1 MVTKIGEMAA
11 EVSATNPWW
20 RRPDWAAT
28 DADLRQVSNRG
39 LGYRSGCLDDLEP
52 GNLYLLRGPR
62 RVGKTV
68 AVKQAIVSLIESG
81 VPPSAIVRVAAD
93 GWAAKDLRTLA
104 QRAALPPVPPGHTR
118 WWFVDEISAVTG
130 DWAQQIKWLRDNDPE
145 LAAATVVLTGSS
157 AGQLTVASGVLA
169 GRRGTAPDTDRTL
182 VPMGFA
188 TFARILDD
196 SLPADLHLPLSG
208 LRSRDAAAAYAGLL
222 GWLAPLVRSWEQY
235 LLYGGFPVSVAALR
249 AGTSIPESFVRDLF
263 DVVYRDAFADS
274 RLSSAT
280 ATAMVGRLMQSMA
293 SPLNMANIAADLD
306 LTSPTVRRHV
316 EYLRDA
322 YLIWHC
328 PQKDDSTWTPRER
341 AQDKVYAIDP
351 LVARLAHLRNPER
364 ADIDPTV
371 LAEMQIGT
379 AIHRAAYAAGTPWAD
394 DSFLFHARTPSRKE
408 IDFVAEPLA
417 GVAIE
422 GKYVSSGRWAGEAAT
437 VNASEW
443 NGILTTRDVLD
454 TTSERDAWAVPA
466 AFLAYLIDT

>member
-1 MVTKIGEMAA
+1 MATKIGEMAA

-20 RRPDWAAT
+20 RRRDWVAT
-28 DADLRQVSNRG
+28 DTDLRQVSDRG
-39 LGYRSGCLDDLEP
+39 LGYRSSCLDNLDP

-68 AVKQAIVSLIESG
+68 AVKQAIASLVESG
-81 VPPSAIVRVAAD
+81 VPPTAIIRVAAD

-104 QRAALPPVPPGHTR
+104 QRAALPPVPPNHTR
-118 WWFVDEISAVTG
+118 WWFIDEVSAVTG
-130 DWAQQIKWLRDNDPE
+130 NWAQQIKWLRDNDPE
-145 LAAATVVLTGSS
+145 FASATVVLTGSS
-157 AGQLTVASGVLA
+157 ARQLTAASGVLA
-169 GRRGTAPDTDRTL
+169 GRRGTAPNTDRTL
-182 VPMGFA
+182 MPMGFA

-196 SLPADLHLPLSG
+196 SLPATHLPLSR
-208 LRSRDAAAAYAGLL
+208 LRSRDAAAAYTALL
-222 GWLAPLVRSWEQY
+222 GWLAPLVRLWEQY
-235 LLYGGFPVSVAALR
+235 LWYGGFPVSVAALR
-249 AGTSIPESFVRDLF
+249 AGAPIPDSFVRDLF

-274 RLSSAT
+274 RLSST
-280 ATAMVGRLMQSMA
+280 TTTAMVGRLMRSMA
-293 SPLNMANIAADLD
+293 SPLNMANIAADID
-306 LTSPTVRRHV
+306 LAPATVSRHV

-351 LVARLAHLRNPER
+351 LIARLAHLRNRER
-364 ADIDPTV
+364 SDIDTTI

-379 AIHRAAYAAGTPWAD
+379 AIHRAACAAGTPWTE
-394 DSFLFHARTPSRKE
+394 DSFLFHARTATRKE

-437 VNASEW
+437 VNASQW

-454 TTSERDAWAVPA
+454 TGSDHDAWAVPA